1 MLVDLFKKARYISV
15 NKPQGA
21 PEAAAGKP
29 PEPVKPEPPK
39 TEPRNKK
46 TPAQQ
51 TSNRMSAPERL
62 RLICDGGSFSELD
75 AGVRSENPLGFEGY
89 SEKTAALRVRHG
101 LNDAVITGECRI
113 GGHPCMIGVM
123 DTRFMMGS
131 MGSALGERLTRLFE
145 NASERRLP
153 VILFTASGGARM
165 QEGILSLMQMAKVSA
180 AVGRHSAKGL
190 LYITVLTDPTT
201 GGVTASFAMLGDVI
215 LAEPGALVGFAGPR
229 VIESTIRSKLPEGF
243 QRAEFVLEHGFI
255 DAIVPRDDM
264 RETLVKLLAWHI
276 PASDGECAA
285 APIPEL
291 PPASAQVN
299 KEALYHKNRPSAV
312 DWIGLVFDSFFELHG
327 DRLFG
332 DDAAI
337 TGGLAMLGG
346 CPVTVIGQT
355 KGKNTK
361 ENILRNFGMPHP
373 EGYRKALRLMKQA
386 EKFRRPV
393 VCIVDTAGAF
403 CGIGAEERGQG
414 EAIARNLMEMSSLDT
429 PILTLFT
436 GEGGSG
442 GALAMA
448 VADKCFMLEN
458 AIYSVISPR
467 GCASILWKDPS
478 REDEAAQKLKITA
491 RELFSM
497 NIVDAVIPEFSG
509 AHLEGARIAKL
520 IRQTLLGALS
530 DPYTLNPETRYARF
544 RKFGVYAED

>member
-1 MLVDLFKKARYISV
+1 MLVDLFKKARYISID
-15 NKPQGA
+15 KPADGA
-21 PEAAAGKP
+21 S
-29 PEPVKPEPPK
+29 VK
-39 TEPRNKK
+39 TEPAESAK
-46 TPAQQ
+46 TEPQKVERKRTA
-51 TSNRMSAPERL
+51 SSGRMSAPERL
-62 RLICDGGSFSELD
+62 RVICDAGSFVEYD
-75 AGVRSENPLGFEGY
+75 AGIRSENPLGFEGY
-89 SEKTAALRVRHG
+89 SEKTAALRVKLG

-113 GGHPCMIGVM
+113 GSHPCMIGVM

-145 NASERRLP
+145 NATERRLP

-201 GGVTASFAMLGDVI
+201 GGVTASFAMLGDII

-243 QRAEFVLEHGFI
+243 QRAEFVQEHGFI
-255 DAIVPRDDM
+255 DAIIPREEM
-264 RETLVKLLAWHI
+264 RDTLVKLLKWHI
-276 PASDGECAA
+276 PSSDSEYL
-285 APIPEL
+285 PVSIPEL
-291 PPASAQVN
+291 PVGSAQVN
-299 KEALYHKNRPSAV
+299 KEALYHRNRPCAQ
-312 DWIGLVFDSFFELHG
+312 DWIGLVFDEFMELHG

-337 TGGLAMLGG
+337 TGGLALLDG
-346 CPVTVIGQT
+346 CPVTVIGQS

-361 ENILRNFGMPHP
+361 ENITRNFGMPHP

-393 VCIVDTAGAF
+393 ICIVDTAGAF

-442 GALAMA
+442 GALALA

-491 RELFSM
+491 RELLAM
-497 NIVDAVIPEFSG
+497 KIVDAVIPEYSG
-509 AHLEGARIAKL
+509 AHLEGVRIAKVV
-520 IRQTLLGALS
+520 RQTLLGALT
-530 DPYTLNPETRYARF
+530 DPYTLNPQTRYARF
-544 RKFGVYAED
+544 RKFGAFIED

>member
-1 MLVDLFKKARYISV
+1 MLVDLFKKARYISID
-15 NKPQGA
+15 KP
-21 PEAAAGKP
+21 AAGSTPVTGVP
-29 PEPVKPEPPK
+29 PEPVKTEPPK
-39 TEPRNKK
+39 PERKK
-46 TPAQQ
+46 T
-51 TSNRMSAPERL
+51 NGRMTAPERL
-62 RLICDGGSFSELD
+62 RAICDAGSFVEHD
-75 AGVRSENPLGFEGY
+75 AGIRSENPLGFEGY

-101 LNDAVITGECRI
+101 LNDAVITGDCKI
-113 GGHPCMIGVM
+113 NGLPCMIGVM

-145 NASERRLP
+145 NATERRLP

-201 GGVTASFAMLGDVI
+201 GGVTASFAMLGDII

-243 QRAEFVLEHGFI
+243 QKAEFVLEHGFI
-255 DAIVPRDDM
+255 DAIIPREEM
-264 RETLVKLLAWHI
+264 RETLAKLLKWHI
-276 PASDGECAA
+276 PSSDIEVTTFNL
-285 APIPEL
+285 PDIPNGS
-291 PPASAQVN
+291 PQVN
-299 KEALYHKNRPSAV
+299 KEALYHKNRPCSQ
-312 DWIGLVFDSFFELHG
+312 DWIGLVFDDFLEFHG

-337 TGGLAMLGG
+337 TGGMALLDG
-346 CPVTVIGQT
+346 CPVTVIGQS

-361 ENILRNFGMPHP
+361 ENIARNFGMPHP

-393 VCIVDTAGAF
+393 ICIVDTAGAF

-442 GALAMA
+442 GALALA

-467 GCASILWKDPS
+467 GCATILWKDPS

-491 RELFSM
+491 RELLSM
-497 NIVDAVIPEFSG
+497 NIVDAVIPEYSG
-509 AHLEGARIAKL
+509 AHLEGARIAKV

-530 DPYTLNPETRYARF
+530 DPYTLNPQTRYARF
-544 RKFGVYAED
+544 RKFGAFIEE